1 MNRVFIYAV
10 ALTTLT
16 LHSVM
21 AQPPDSVVGSGPA
34 IAPHETAPTETAP
47 ISASHPDRYHEQAT
61 GEEASR
67 AALWNSEEMQEARQ
81 YVLDYSERSARSS
94 RTQGE
99 RYLSEVSKL
108 SAASMRQ
115 WLVQLQQRRGAMQG
129 QQQFAQAA
137 RQATVE
143 QALQKNH
150 ESRQAAFNAQQA
162 KAWMADY
169 WQYLVE
175 MEEAN
180 LEEAPLDR
188 KARLAA
194 ALEAQRLQFD
204 PFAPATDPVSPDALT
219 RYAAAAALPG
229 DLPRGDPANFSTGE
243 GGGATGGVSG
253 GGAAAVAAPSA
264 ASSAAAPSGE

>member
-1 MNRVFIYAV
+1 MNRAFICAV
-10 ALTTLT
+10 TLTTLP
-16 LHSVM
+16 LRSVL
-21 AQPPDSVVGSGPA
+21 AQPSGSAVGSDSATVPKEV
-34 IAPHETAPTETAP
+34 PP
-47 ISASHPDRYHEQAT
+47 ISASHPDRYSEQAT
-61 GEEASR
+61 SEEASR
-67 AALWNSEEMQEARQ
+67 AAVWNSPEMQEARQ

-99 RYLSEVSKL
+99 RYLREVSKL

-129 QQQFAQAA
+129 QQQLAEAA

-150 ESRQAAFNAQQA
+150 ESRQAASHAQQA

-169 WQYLVE
+169 WQYLIDT
-175 MEEAN
+175 EEAN

-188 KARLAA
+188 KAKLAA
-194 ALEAQRLQFD
+194 ALESQRLQFD

-229 DLPRGDPANFSTGE
+229 DLPRGDPANFSRGE
-243 GGGATGGVSG
+243 GAGGGGATGGVSG
-253 GGAAAVAAPSA
+253 GGAAP
-264 ASSAAAPSGE
+264 AAAPSGAASAAAAPSGQ